1 MYLLIIPFEY
11 ISNDIAIPGYDS
23 NNPSNHIFP
32 FSLPFAC
39 MRDLPHSPFPALQ
52 IQHPTT
58 LGHQSSTGLRA
69 SPPIA
74 VRQGHSLLQCIWS

>member
-11 ISNDIAIPGYDS
+11 ISNDIPLPGYAS

-39 MRDLPHSPFPALQ
+39 MR
-52 IQHPTT
+52 
-58 LGHQSSTGLRA
+58 A
-69 SPPIA
+69 SPTPPFLPYRFSI
-74 VRQGHSLLQCIWS
+74 LLPWGINP